1 MQCNPKNATTIV
13 EPVQQVLNEA
23 VAQINKDRS
32 DIIHKL
38 KSTNLKMSSL
48 VRDTPTSSLEIEAL
62 ELETQDLLSHLEALL
77 SSHRSDIDR
86 FPAHVVIN
94 LMISAGHDRQ
104 NAEDWA
110 TRNIETVESGY
121 QSWEHQRNNIVVVFE
136 TGKRKGWVEVR
147 NNLIKIFGKEQI
159 MATKTWG

>member
-1 MQCNPKNATTIV
+1 MQCNPKYTTTIV
-13 EPVQQVLNEA
+13 NPIQQVLNEA
-23 VAQINKDRS
+23 VARINKDRA

-48 VRDTPTSSLEIEAL
+48 VRDTPSSSLEIEAL
-62 ELETQDLLSHLEALL
+62 ELETQDLLSNLESLL
-77 SSHRSDIDR
+77 SSHRSDVDR

-104 NAEDWA
+104 HAEDWA

-121 QSWEHQRNNIVVVFE
+121 QSWDHQRKNIAVVFE
-136 TGKRKGWVEVR
+136 TGKKNGWVEVR
-147 NNLIKIFGKEQI
+147 NTLIRTFGKEQI
-159 MATKTWG
+159 IATKTWG